1 MFTIY
6 KLQPHEFDRYKA
18 HLLALDEES
27 KYMRFGFHVRNETI
41 EELCAKWQADFSN
54 HKIFVI
60 ENDNLEVIG
69 VAHVSL
75 EDETPELA
83 FSVLKEYQKQG
94 MGDALMKRAVEY
106 CQNKGIKQ
114 GYMVC
119 LASNDKIKGLARK
132 NGILVNSEDGDS
144 YGDITIPAPTPI
156 SYWHEYFENTV
167 GTIDHVGKA
176 QRKIAKMFRF
186 PLIFS

>member
-6 KLQPHEFDRYKA
+6 KLQPHEFERYRN
-18 HLLALDEES
+18 HLLSLDDES
-27 KYMRFGFHVRNETI
+27 KYMRFGFHIRSETI
-41 EELCAKWQADFSN
+41 SDLCSKWQSN
-54 HKIFVI
+54 YDKHQIFVI
-60 ENDNLEVIG
+60 ENDNLDVVG

-75 EDETPELA
+75 EEETPELA
-83 FSVLKEYQKQG
+83 FSVLKDHQKQG
-94 MGDALMKRAVEY
+94 MGDALMKRAIEY
-106 CQNKGIKQ
+106 CQNKGIKH

-119 LASNDKIKGLARK
+119 LMSNDKIKGLARK
-132 NGILVNSEDGDS
+132 NGVLVHSEEGDS
-144 YGDITIPAPTPI
+144 YGDITIPAPTPV
-156 SYWHEYFENTV
+156 SYWHEYLENTM